1 MLRCLVKPSEPHVLI
16 HHRTI
21 TKEEINTQ
29 EKIYRR
35 IFHNGYLQAY
45 IPKRP
50 RVIWLA
56 VVDLWCFEYAT
67 GYLTILFF
75 ISTFENHRSNF
86 SRFCRIFKCIH
97 KTFKFNINCLCVV

>member
-35 IFHNGYLQAY
+35 IFHNGYIQAY

-56 VVDLWCFEYAT
+56 VVDLWCFV
-67 GYLTILFF
+67 IR
-75 ISTFENHRSNF
+75 N
-86 SRFCRIFKCIH
+86 RIPYDPVFY
-97 KTFKFNINCLCVV
+97 INL